1 MRPTKSRPSA
11 SGGASFLLA
20 VGVSQAIA
28 GINTTAVGIAL
39 PAIREEFDIP
49 LATVTWLVT
58 AYLVTMA
65 VGQLVGGRLGDSYGH
80 RRLYLIGLGLGG
92 SASVAATFAWDFP
105 SLLTLRVLQGFGFS
119 MVSPNAMAILGN
131 VYGERE
137 RGRAF
142 GLVWSA
148 VIGGTAMG
156 PIIVGPLVGISWR
169 LAFASSA
176 VIAAPVL
183 LLAAAVTPRPTST
196 PSRQPLDVPGIV
208 LLTSSVM
215 AFALFAGF
223 IPDALPAATAGGLA
237 LAALAGFVAWERH
250 YAYALVRP
258 ALARLRSVR
267 ATALAGPQF
276 QILIYT
282 VALATPVFFISVR
295 GESEAVAGAMLTA
308 LLVPSIPASIL
319 GGRLADSLGR
329 RIPAVAGGI
338 IAALGPIE
346 LLVVG
351 LDGGFAVY
359 GAGLALIGFGFG
371 LMQAPLQSAVV
382 ESAPPGLAASA
393 GGLYQLSR
401 QLGSVVGAAL
411 FAAIVG
417 STTAG
422 SDAADYRALYTV
434 LAGAG
439 AFGVLFALA
448 IHTWPPRPAS
458 SSP

>member
-1 MRPTKSRPSA
+1 MRSSATGGRP
-11 SGGASFLLA
+11 FLAA

-39 PAIREEFDIP
+39 PAIREEFDIS

-80 RRLYLIGLGLGG
+80 RRVFLIGLALGG

-105 SLLTLRVLQGFGFS
+105 SLLVIRLLQGFGFS
-119 MVSPNAMAILGN
+119 MVSPNTMAILGN

-148 VIGGTAMG
+148 IIGGTTLG
-156 PIIVGPLVGISWR
+156 PVVVGPLIGISWR
-169 LAFASSA
+169 LAFMSSA
-176 VIAAPVL
+176 VVAVPALVL
-183 LLAAAVTPRPTST
+183 ALAVTPRPTSA
-196 PSRQPLDVPGIV
+196 PSRQPLDFPGVV
-208 LLTSSVM
+208 LLTGSVL

-223 IPDALPAATAGGLA
+223 VPDPLPTAIAGGLA
-237 LAALAGFVAWERH
+237 LALLAGFVAWERR
-250 YAYALVRP
+250 YALALVRP
-258 ALARLRSVR
+258 ALARVRSIR
-267 ATALAGPQF
+267 AIAAAMPQF
-276 QILIYT
+276 QLVIYT
-282 VALATPVFFISVR
+282 VTIATPVFFISVR
-295 GESEAVAGAMLTA
+295 GESEAVAGAMLAA
-308 LLVPSIPASIL
+308 LLVPSVPASIV
-319 GGRLADSLGR
+319 GGRLADRLGR
-329 RIPAVAGGI
+329 RIPTVVGGI
-338 IAALGPIE
+338 IATLGPIE
-346 LLVVG
+346 LIFFG
-351 LDGGFAVY
+351 IDSGYAVY
-359 GAGLALIGFGFG
+359 GVGLALVGVGFG
-371 LMQAPLQSAVV
+371 LMQASMQSAVV

-393 GGLYQLSR
+393 GGLYQLTR

-422 SDAADYRALYTV
+422 SDAADYRTLFVV

-439 AFGVLFALA
+439 VVGVLISLA
-448 IHTWPPRPAS
+448 IHTWPPRADPP
-458 SSP
+458 SP